1 MAEQLER
8 SEKQKLFDEHI
19 EALNKKNREMFHKLL
34 DETTEVALTSQWK
47 EIKKKIKDDPRYTK
61 FSSSDRV
68 TSLVLFF
75 TGV

>member
-34 DETTEVALTSQWK
+34 DETTEVTLTSQWK

-68 TSLVLFF
+68 TSFVLFF
-75 TGV
+75 TSM